1 MEKVIKAS
9 LDRVEGDFAV
19 IYADEASAAVAHNH
33 HYRSDV
39 PLELVKNAKPG
50 TRLQLHIENDLI
62 NHIEI
67 DREAT
72 EKARDRIRKKYERLQ
87 RARHLRGQ

>member
-50 TRLQLHIENDLI
+50 T
-62 NHIEI
+62 
-67 DREAT
+67 
-72 EKARDRIRKKYERLQ
+72 
-87 RARHLRGQ
+87 